1 MGAVS
6 FMRPRLFL
14 FGGAAVGA
22 YRVPLIALRLMQLR
36 RSTFGEARRRGG
48 GDENSTT
55 PQLHNSAINAQLR
68 NSQKTTKVKKAE
80 LPNGKSNSVFLAWKS

>member
-36 RSTFGEARRRGG
+36 RSTFGEARRPKWRRRK
-48 GDENSTT
+48 
-55 PQLHNSAINAQLR
+55 HHIALR
-68 NSQKTTKVKKAE
+68 DDKKAADVSRE
-80 LPNGKSNSVFLAWKS
+80 